1 MNIIIAGDGEVGF
14 HLAKMLSNNDHNI
27 TIVDPDQELIKMV
40 ESQSEALAI
49 TGDSTSIEVL
59 EQAKVKKADLM
70 ISVLHDERI
79 NIVTSVLAKK
89 LGAKRCIARITNPE
103 YLTPHN
109 KQIFKALGIDAIV
122 SPESLAAKE
131 IGKLL
136 RNPAATEIFDFSEGL
151 LSLFLLKLDSK
162 ALILNKTLDNIAAEN
177 EHLDFRAI
185 AIHRDSK
192 TIIPRG
198 NDQFLEN
205 DMTYI
210 ITKPEG
216 INEMLRLGGK
226 DDLHINTVMIAG
238 GGRIG
243 KLTALLIEKEMAVK
257 LIDNSLE
264 RCNKLAAIL
273 TNTMIIHG
281 DIRNLNLLEE
291 EGIKQTD
298 AFVAVTE
305 QSETN
310 ILSCLLAKKYGI
322 KRTIALVENI
332 DYIDV
337 SQRMG
342 IDTIINKKLIAA
354 SYISRFTLRANVASI
369 KCLHGVDAEVL
380 EFIVKSD
387 AWMAGKQ
394 IKDMEFPAG
403 AIIGGIVRGQESF
416 IALGN
421 LVIHEGD
428 KLVVFAIPSVIKK
441 VEKIFSK

>member
-310 ILSCLLAKKYGI
+310 ILSC
-322 KRTIALVENI
+322 
-332 DYIDV
+332 
-337 SQRMG
+337 
-342 IDTIINKKLIAA
+342 
-354 SYISRFTLRANVASI
+354 
-369 KCLHGVDAEVL
+369 
-380 EFIVKSD
+380 
-387 AWMAGKQ
+387 
-394 IKDMEFPAG
+394 
-403 AIIGGIVRGQESF
+403 
-416 IALGN
+416 
-421 LVIHEGD
+421 
-428 KLVVFAIPSVIKK
+428 
-441 VEKIFSK
+441 

>member
-40 ESQSEALAI
+40 ESQSEAFAI
-49 TGDSTSIEVL
+49 TGDSTSIAVL
-59 EQAKVKKADLM
+59 EQAKIKKADLL

-79 NIVTSVLAKK
+79 NIVTSVLGKK

-103 YLTPHN
+103 YLTPDN
-109 KQIFKALGIDAIV
+109 KQIFKAMGIDAIV

-131 IGKLL
+131 IVKLL
-136 RNPAATEIFDFSEGL
+136 KNPAATEIFDFSDGL

-162 ALILNKTLDNIAAEN
+162 ALIINKTLDNVAAEN

-185 AIHRDSK
+185 AIHRNSK

-198 NDQFLEN
+198 QDLFLEN
-205 DMTYI
+205 DMTYV

-226 DDLHINTVMIAG
+226 DDLQINTVMIAG

-243 KLTALLIEKEMAVK
+243 KLTAFQLEKEMAVK
-257 LIDNSLE
+257 IIDNSID
-264 RCNKLAAIL
+264 RCNKLASVL

-281 DIRNLNLLEE
+281 DIRDLKLLEE
-291 EGIKQTD
+291 EGINNTD

-305 QSETN
+305 HSETN

-322 KRTIALVENI
+322 RRTIALVENL

-354 SYISRFTLRANVASI
+354 SYISRFTVRADVASI

-380 EFIVKSD
+380 EFIVRPDSSVSH
-387 AWMAGKQ
+387 KQ
-394 IKDMEFPAG
+394 IKDLNFPEG
-403 AIIGGIVRGQESF
+403 AIIGGIVRGHTGH
-416 IALGN
+416 IALGTF
-421 LVIHEGD
+421 VIKEGD
-428 KLVVFAIPSVIKK
+428 KVVIFAIPSVIKK